1 LRRPIEKATDA
12 LGYVGR
18 ALPGHPVLSTRND
31 DELRGRNEF
40 LETLRVSEGEVAFA
54 LSPESEHRALDL
66 LVVRGQSGQQALSRV
81 C

>member
-1 LRRPIEKATDA
+1 LPRPIEKATDA

-18 ALPGHPVLSTRND
+18 ALPGHPVLSPRND
-31 DELRGRNEF
+31 DELRKGNEF
-40 LETLRVSEGEVAFA
+40 FEALRVSEGEVALA
-54 LSPESEHRALDL
+54 LSPENEHRAPDL